1 MVLYLVVGLGHP
13 NLGFGSWNIC
23 GWSSQ
28 LNECKLNM
36 VFISFF
42 AIFDDVSK

>member
-1 MVLYLVVGLGHP
+1 MVLYLVVGLSHP
-13 NLGFGSWNIC
+13 KLGFRVLEYL
-23 GWSSQ
+23 WSNEF
-28 LNECKLNM
+28 NECKLNM